1 MSYEY
6 NDFTIDFLTNIYKYI
21 TRSYLNNDKVFVRKG
36 KLSLADTIKYP
47 LIEGS
52 RTNSREAN
60 EYNSIILREMIYALI
75 SQQAIGEKRGFI
87 NPQVYVE
94 MYKDFVD
101 EFIRKFSENQ
111 KYKDHI
117 FLAGDTT
124 VIKVPNVSKCKEEF
138 PIQESKPARARIIN
152 ICRCFLWC
160 NLYSRTC

>member
-1 MSYEY
+1 M
-6 NDFTIDFLTNIYKYI
+6 
-21 TRSYLNNDKVFVRKG
+21 
-36 KLSLADTIKYP
+36 
-47 LIEGS
+47 IEWA

-60 EYNSIILREMIYALI
+60 EYNSIILLEMIYALI

-87 NPQVYVE
+87 NPQVYIE

-138 PIQESKPARARIIN
+138 PIQEGKPARARIIN
-152 ICRCFLWC
+152 ICRCFL
-160 NLYSRTC
+160 